1 MTFSGYSWLFA
12 MSSYVRLPGFSR
24 LHLFQRK
31 KVEMTL
37 KVDQGQWRWRN
48 SIGHHFLLVVRNNP
62 VISYRLW
69 DIQRR
74 IMACI

>member
-1 MTFSGYSWLFA
+1 
-12 MSSYVRLPGFSR
+12 
-24 LHLFQRK
+24 
-31 KVEMTL
+31 MTL